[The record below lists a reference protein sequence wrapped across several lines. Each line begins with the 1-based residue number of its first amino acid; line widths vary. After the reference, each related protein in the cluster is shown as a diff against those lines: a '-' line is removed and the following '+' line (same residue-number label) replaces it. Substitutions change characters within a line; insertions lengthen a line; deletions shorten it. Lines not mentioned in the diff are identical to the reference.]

1 MNRYAIISEKNPRE
15 IALLVGRG
23 CFWKKCTFCD
33 YHLDASKDPEQSFA
47 LNKQVLDQVTG
58 QFSHLEIINSGSIF
72 ELDSQSLDYIL
83 ATCVAKNIRTLHFE
97 AHYSYHRLIAP
108 CKERFA
114 QHGIQLKF
122 KIGVESFDEHL
133 RETILYKG
141 MGQVTA
147 QQIAAHFDE
156 CCLLIGFAGQT
167 EQTIRADIQTGL
179 AHFERICLNLFEA
192 CSAPLKPDQQVI
204 ELFMRDIYPE
214 IANNKRIDILINN
227 TDFGV
232 GEVTT
237 N

>member
-133 RETILYKG
+133 RETILCKG

-147 QQIAAHFDE
+147 QQIAADFDE

-179 AHFERICLNLFEA
+179 AYFERICLNLFEA